1 MLNEEIARR
10 IKEVRKERGMTQKD
24 IAEFLNKTAATVSDI
39 ERGKIQVSAAD
50 LFTLAQALNK
60 PIEYFFGEEYDSEE
74 IQDLIAVI
82 RKQSPEQQEKI
93 IQQTKMFISLQ
104 MFLDRANATGEEV
117 SDDEIKNAVNYIFS
131 YADEIEAIYHQVM
144 EIKTTLR
151 EVFKAQGIDEKEIIK
166 DTN

>member
-1 MLNEEIARR
+1 MLNEKIAQKIREI
-10 IKEVRKERGMTQKD
+10 RKERGMTQKD

-50 LFTLAQALNK
+50 LFKLAQALNK

-82 RKQSPEQQEKI
+82 RKQSPEQQEKL
-93 IQQTKMFISLQ
+93 IQQTKMFVSLQ
-104 MFLDRANATGEEV
+104 MFQDRVNATGEEV

-131 YADEIEAIYHQVM
+131 YADEIEAIYHQVI
-144 EIKTTLR
+144 EIKKTLR
-151 EVFKAQGIDEKEIIK
+151 EAFKAQGIDEKTLLE
-166 DTN
+166 